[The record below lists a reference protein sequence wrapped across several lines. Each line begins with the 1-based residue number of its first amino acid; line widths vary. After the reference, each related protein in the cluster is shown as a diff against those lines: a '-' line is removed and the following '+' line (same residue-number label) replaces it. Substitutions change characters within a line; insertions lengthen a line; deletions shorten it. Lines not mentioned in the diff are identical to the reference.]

1 MAIPSKAPK
10 GSHPMKPSG
19 GKVPKIPQKP
29 VAPTPQKPRPMKG
42 GC

>member
-1 MAIPSKAPK
+1 MPKPTTGPK
-10 GSHPMKPSG
+10 GSHPMKPKG
-19 GKVPKIPQKP
+19 GKTPIPQKP